1 MNNSCMPATVLN
13 RSLAWAS
20 DRAGLGWANPYGL
33 SWAQPQKNKK
43 IKTKKNRKCR
53 NKNFACLRKNLFLS
67 IYSLISR
74 SGNKKITDF
83 FF

>member
-1 MNNSCMPATVLN
+1 MSATVLN

-20 DRAGLGWANPYGL
+20 DRAGLGWVNPYGL

-83 FF
+83 FL